1 MSNPYPLNTLD
12 KSASVGTNPTLENEF
27 EICGIA
33 DRKKPEVQIAL
44 LLMLTQGWRL
54 HSGQRGAGQI

>member
-1 MSNPYPLNTLD
+1 MSMSNPYPLKTLD
-12 KSASVGTNPTLENEF
+12 KTASVGTNHAPENEF

-44 LLMLTQGWRL
+44 PLILTQG
-54 HSGQRGAGQI
+54 